1 MDYKIDFCLKKA
13 LYVAEECGNSL
24 WQTILVPQE
33 NLAFNKK
40 GEVGKDAHYKAFRL
54 YNGCLDT
61 EYGIQTVRY
70 KYDLEQTIDGCTWS
84 KFIPLGYAQLL
95 LDEAEAKTKAVK
107 YLKVKKLNK
116 LLDEALD
123 APAV

>member
-1 MDYKIDFCLKKA
+1 MENKIDFSLEKA
-13 LYVAEECGNSL
+13 FYVAEEFGDSL

-33 NLAFNKK
+33 KFAFNKK
-40 GEVGKDAHYKAFRL
+40 GEVSKDAHYKAFRL
-54 YNGCLDT
+54 YNGRLDT

-84 KFIPLGYAQLL
+84 KFIPIGYGQLL
-95 LDEAEAKTKAVK
+95 LDEAEAKIKAVK
-107 YLKVKKLNK
+107 FLKVKKLNE